1 MSARP
6 APPGGAP
13 WRLTWGGGEGRG
25 RPGPPCH
32 SLVGPDPLAV
42 GSLASGVCRRVGP
55 GALRSSSVV
64 MPPPSG
70 GSSPSWRP
78 SCQGCCMA
86 HALVRPQA
94 GRPPLWAAAAPA
106 ATHTAW
112 RRTTGQWLAFAGCGP
127 VKAPVPHGTG
137 HERHQH
143 LWNWSPKAPEPQAL
157 VTARPPAG
165 CALPASLCGHRRQ
178 VTTARQDNDRRRPT
192 T

>member
-1 MSARP
+1 MGRWGGTWSPRAPMPFAGRP
-6 APPGGAP
+6 RPLGRWIPGVRGVPPGGP
-13 WRLTWGGGEGRG
+13 WS
-25 RPGPPCH
+25 P
-32 SLVGPDPLAV
+32 AV
-42 GSLASGVCRRVGP
+42 VVCRH
-55 GALRSSSVV
+55 A
-64 MPPPSG
+64 PPPSG

-178 VTTARQDNDRRRPT
+178 VTTARQDNDRRRRT